1 VSPTDPTPPAPAP
14 APAPVHTT
22 VCIIGSGFAGLGMA
36 ARLRQE
42 GIDDLVLLERAGSV
56 GGTWRDNVYPGAACD
71 IPSHL
76 YSLSFDLNPDWEHT
90 YARQPEIRAYL
101 EAVTDRHGLRSQ
113 VHFHAEVMHA
123 AFDAETGR
131 WRVETRDGRV
141 FVARFLVSGVGALR
155 DARFPEI
162 PGMGRFDGPSM
173 HSAEWDATVELRGRR
188 VGVIGTGASAI
199 QLVPELAKEA
209 GHLSVFQRT
218 PSWVIPRHDEPYTD
232 LQKAAF
238 RHVPG
243 LMRVNRLR
251 LYLDR
256 ESRYPIAFGQWRF
269 AARGVE
275 RLLKWHIR
283 RQISDP
289 VLAAQ
294 MSPDYALGCKRV
306 LISNDWYPAFARD
319 NVTLETTGI
328 AEVLPTGVRLA
339 DGRDVALDA
348 LVYCTGFKVDQPLG
362 DMRLTGLDNQDL
374 GELWGTRPR
383 AWLGITVP
391 GFPNAFLL
399 LGPNTALGHNSVVV
413 MIEAQ
418 IRYVLQAIR
427 AATDLGERTYIDVD
441 NKHLDEFLAW
451 VDSRHEGQVWASG
464 CNSWYLS
471 SEGENFTIWPGS
483 TVSYVA
489 KTRRFDLRRYTVGG
503 TTGQPVR

>member
-1 VSPTDPTPPAPAP
+1 MSPPDPPPPTS
-14 APAPVHTT
+14 APVQTT

-76 YSLSFDLNPDWEHT
+76 YSLSFDLNPDWRHR

-101 EAVTDRHGLRSQ
+101 EAVTDRHGLRSK
-113 VHFHAEVMHA
+113 VHFHAEVMLA
-123 AFDAETGR
+123 AFDEEAGR

-162 PGMGRFDGPSM
+162 PGMDSFDGPSM
-173 HSAEWDATVELRGRR
+173 HSAEWDATVDLRGKR

-199 QLVPELAKEA
+199 QLVPEVAKEA
-209 GHLSVFQRT
+209 RQLTVFQRT
-218 PSWVIPRHDEPYTD
+218 PSWVTPREDAPYTP
-232 LQKAAF
+232 LQRAMF
-238 RHVPG
+238 RHVRG
-243 LMRVNRLR
+243 WMRLHRLR
-251 LYLDR
+251 LYLQR
-256 ESRYPIAFGQWRF
+256 EARYPIVFGEWRF
-269 AARGVE
+269 VARAVE
-275 RLLKWHIR
+275 RLLRWNIR

-289 VLAAQ
+289 ALAAQ

-306 LISNDWYPAFARD
+306 LLSNGWYPALERD
-319 NVTLETTGI
+319 NVTLETTAV
-328 AEVLPTGVRLA
+328 AEVLPTGVRMT
-339 DGRDVALDA
+339 DGRDVPLDA

-362 DMRLTGLDNQDL
+362 DMRISGLNGQDL
-374 GELWGTRPR
+374 AELWGTRPR

-418 IRYVLQAIR
+418 IHYVLQAIR
-427 AATDLGERTYIDVD
+427 ATSSHGERAWIDVGQS
-441 NKHLDEFLAW
+441 HLDEFLAW

-483 TVSYVA
+483 TVRYLA
-489 KTRRFDLRRYTVGG
+489 KTRRFDMTRYTVGG
-503 TTGQPVR
+503 TAAGTPKGVNT